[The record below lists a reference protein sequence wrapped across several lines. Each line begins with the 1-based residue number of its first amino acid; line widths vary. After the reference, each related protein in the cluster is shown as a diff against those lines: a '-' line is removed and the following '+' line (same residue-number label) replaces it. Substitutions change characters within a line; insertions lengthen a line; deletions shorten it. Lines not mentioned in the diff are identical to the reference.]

1 MNLEVI
7 TVPPVPVLPV
17 KTYVL
22 TLNETEAMALK
33 MLTGFQS
40 RASIKSA
47 ANNTVSGKNLMDRE
61 LETIRVVND
70 KVFDALHDAHV
81 ADLPASK

>member
-1 MNLEVI
+1 MNIETI

-22 TLNETEAMALK
+22 TLNETEAQALK

-40 RASIKSA
+40 RQTIATAAKNTLFGASIK
-47 ANNTVSGKNLMDRE
+47 DRE
-61 LETIRVVND
+61 IDTIRVVND
-70 KVFDALHDAHV
+70 KLFDALDDAKV
-81 ADLPASK
+81 GPLPESK